1 MATAL
6 AKLHT
11 TQLRQEFVSALA
23 KEDVLGT
30 ITTDSDG
37 DGSLELPKDV
47 GEFVVLQ
54 TVGTPGY
61 TLTDAAF
68 SKNFSKTNE
77 DKKLTVTEKG
87 NKIYSFRA
95 NDAKEHK
102 ERVNVLKKKSD
113 DEGAT
118 TTPEKDAAFQV
129 IDLGI
134 LQESGINLDELKSLN
149 TLTKCKAFAAKLP
162 SNAII
167 GVMTT
172 NAEGKSETAL
182 QVSSVVTKAT
192 NAGKDD
198 SQTFTEDNST
208 EDNTEDDFTDEGADD
223 EDDNAEI
230 VSGDNDTDDGMD
242 GDDSYNDNSNTVPND
257 PDDDQIAADGNNSAS
272 TENDPTADKGI
283 TDWNAN
289 VHTKGFVIIQTD
301 GDAK

>member
-1 MATAL
+1 
-6 AKLHT
+6 
-11 TQLRQEFVSALA
+11 
-23 KEDVLGT
+23 
-30 ITTDSDG
+30 
-37 DGSLELPKDV
+37 
-47 GEFVVLQ
+47 
-54 TVGTPGY
+54 
-61 TLTDAAF
+61 
-68 SKNFSKTNE
+68 
-77 DKKLTVTEKG
+77 
-87 NKIYSFRA
+87 
-95 NDAKEHK
+95 
-102 ERVNVLKKKSD
+102 
-113 DEGAT
+113 
-118 TTPEKDAAFQV
+118 
-129 IDLGI
+129 
-134 LQESGINLDELKSLN
+134 
-149 TLTKCKAFAAKLP
+149 
-162 SNAII
+162 
-167 GVMTT
+167 MTT

-242 GDDSYNDNSNTVPND
+242 GDESYNDNSSTVPSD

-301 GDAK
+301 GDAKYKIIRPIYSRDAVDQNSPNAGKESQLVKTRSKDPDTGMDVISYSFHAVDNLAKVPVQLTKMKRTAVTDSGDVLAPEANAVFGLYQEDTSGFDKEIC